1 MSMLSLPSEIHARI
15 VFRSSYTSKISQL
28 LILNNITIF
37 NWASLVA
44 QVVKNLFAMQET
56 WVRFQGQEDL
66 LEKGMPGELHGERSL
81 ADYNPWGCKE
91 SDATGQLTL
100 SFFTR
105 TGFNRTGGRV

>member
-56 WVRFQGQEDL
+56 WVQTLSQEDL
-66 LEKGMPGELHGERSL
+66 LEKGMAIHSSILAWEIPWTEEPGKLQSIGL
-81 ADYNPWGCKE
+81 
-91 SDATGQLTL
+91 Q
-100 SFFTR
+100 
-105 TGFNRTGGRV
+105 RVRHY